1 MGFGSGG
8 LWIAITFAA
17 LERWPGQEYVC
28 MSRIFATYS
37 VGGLLGPS
45 LGALDGIA
53 ALFTDYLALT
63 GLGFAAVSLLGEPP
77 RRGPFASDRGALSSP
92 GFWVAS
98 CGILFAVL
106 ALGIVEGVLPLHLGR
121 HLSQPEIGALCI
133 VASASAGARRP
144 APAASAPARVDR
156 ADRRGARNVGASKH
170 VPLWVLALIVTA
182 VGIGSRTPDRS
193 ASWSRT
199 SSQVGSSLRWW
210 SGSARRWR
218 GPRCA
223 RAARSSASSRAR

>member
-133 VASASAGARRP
+133 VASASAAAGARLRP
-144 APAASAPARVDR
+144 RPLLLASIAPIVAGLGTSG
-156 ADRRGARNVGASKH
+156 RRSMC
-170 VPLWVLALIVTA
+170 
-182 VGIGSRTPDRS
+182 RS
-193 ASWSRT
+193 
-199 SSQVGSSLRWW
+199 GSS
-210 SGSARRWR
+210 
-218 GPRCA
+218 
-223 RAARSSASSRAR
+223 RSS